1 MNIELLKQV
10 GMVAVAGSIFTTA
23 TVQQIK
29 SGINFKKSKTL
40 VWVSLFVSM
49 ILGTL
54 FAVCFSDLS
63 IVYSLWAGFTTW
75 LGAEAIYTALED
87 KVFKPYSE
95 IQANKKANA
104 VVLERNNEEK

>member
-1 MNIELLKQV
+1 MNIDLLKQV
-10 GMVAVAGSIFTTA
+10 MLVAVAGSIFTTA

-40 VWVSLFVSM
+40 VWVSLIVSM
-49 ILGTL
+49 LLGTT
-54 FAVCFSDLS
+54 FALCFSDLS
-63 IVYSLWAGFTTW
+63 IIYSIWAGFTTW

-95 IQANKKANA
+95 IQEQKKANA
-104 VVLERNNEEK
+104 IELERGDK